1 MNKQEFLQKLSERL
15 SGLSE
20 EDIKKS
26 IDYYDEIIDD
36 RIEDGLSEEE
46 AVKALGSL
54 DEIVKQILADT
65 LLQGSAKQEENV
77 KREFKTF
84 EIVLIILGFPL
95 WLPLLATFFSLVLTA
110 YILLWVAVV
119 VLYSIVFA
127 FAAGAVG
134 SIAGTIVNMING
146 GFAVAVAFLGYGF
159 ILAGL
164 FMPSLLASNFITKQ
178 IINLSKA
185 MFIGIKKLFTKKR
198 GGQYEN

>member
-146 GFAVAVAFLGYGF
+146 GFAAAVAFLGYGF

-185 MFIGIKKLFTKKR
+185 IFRGIKKLFTKKR

>member
-65 LLQGSAKQEENV
+65 LLQGSVKQEKHV
-77 KREFKTF
+77 KHEFKAI

-146 GFAVAVAFLGYGF
+146 GFAAAVAFLGYGF

>member
-146 GFAVAVAFLGYGF
+146 GFAAAVAFLGYGF